1 MKSLPGVSVSPRHTK
16 FNMKINANHKIAIK
30 RQISYLVWGAST
42 GDISKLYTRFVKLDS
57 RGNTRSLYFFSYKSG
72 LSYFRRNKSVRTMDS
87 AAVEAQKVQVF
98 LKELDD
104 YVRMPD
110 AYGLRKE
117 MLFWNNNTETIKKE
131 NWHNT
136 RNTVAAP

>member
-1 MKSLPGVSVSPRHTK
+1 
-16 FNMKINANHKIAIK
+16 
-30 RQISYLVWGAST
+30 
-42 GDISKLYTRFVKLDS
+42 
-57 RGNTRSLYFFSYKSG
+57 
-72 LSYFRRNKSVRTMDS
+72 MDS

-117 MLFWNNNTETIKKE
+117 MLFWNTNTKTIKKE

-136 RNTVAAP
+136 RPSA

>member
-1 MKSLPGVSVSPRHTK
+1 MSVKKTIDSHFGQAHVIAHARMSAPVDAETAK
-16 FNMKINANHKIAIK
+16 CWELHKKGSITYGAME
-30 RQISYLVWGAST
+30 GASFLQQVAE
-42 GDISKLYTRFVKLDS
+42 KLEAHKEKVNF
-57 RGNTRSLYFFSYKSG
+57 
-72 LSYFRRNKSVRTMDS
+72 

-104 YVRMPD
+104 NVRMPD

>member
-1 MKSLPGVSVSPRHTK
+1 MSAPVDAETAKCWEMHVLQQVAEK
-16 FNMKINANHKIAIK
+16 LEAHKK
-30 RQISYLVWGAST
+30 MV
-42 GDISKLYTRFVKLDS
+42 
-57 RGNTRSLYFFSYKSG
+57 
-72 LSYFRRNKSVRTMDS
+72 DS

-104 YVRMPD
+104 NVRMPD

>member
-1 MKSLPGVSVSPRHTK
+1 MPFK
-16 FNMKINANHKIAIK
+16 FFWCTRPEKCLLKKKIDSHFGQAHVIAHARMSAPVDAETAKCWELHKKGSITYGA
-30 RQISYLVWGAST
+30 LEGASFLQQVAE
-42 GDISKLYTRFVKLDS
+42 KLEAHKEKV
-57 RGNTRSLYFFSYKSG
+57 N
-72 LSYFRRNKSVRTMDS
+72 S

-117 MLFWNNNTETIKKE
+117 MLFWNTNTETIKKE

-136 RNTVAAP
+136 RPSA

>member
-1 MKSLPGVSVSPRHTK
+1 
-16 FNMKINANHKIAIK
+16 
-30 RQISYLVWGAST
+30 
-42 GDISKLYTRFVKLDS
+42 
-57 RGNTRSLYFFSYKSG
+57 
-72 LSYFRRNKSVRTMDS
+72 MDS

-104 YVRMPD
+104 DVRMPD

-117 MLFWNNNTETIKKE
+117 MLVWNNNTETIKKE
-131 NWHNT
+131 NWHHT